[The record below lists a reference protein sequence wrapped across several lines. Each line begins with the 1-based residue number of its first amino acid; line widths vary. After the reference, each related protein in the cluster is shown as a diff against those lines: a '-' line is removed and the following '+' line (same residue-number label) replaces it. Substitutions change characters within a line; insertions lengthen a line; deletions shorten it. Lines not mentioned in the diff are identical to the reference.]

1 MVHRSGFFRVSGCP
15 IRACTV
21 ITGLLE
27 VQGHTV
33 EHAPNALR
41 ALEALEHQRF
51 DAALVDLD
59 LPGLDGLQWA
69 KLVRSREG
77 CDAMPMIAITARA
90 GGDEESR
97 AYAAGMDGFLR
108 KPLHGEQLAQ
118 ALAAVLV
125 SAPSEVGLE

>member
-1 MVHRSGFFRVSGCP
+1 M
-15 IRACTV
+15 
-21 ITGLLE
+21 
-27 VQGHTV
+27 
-33 EHAPNALR
+33 
-41 ALEALEHQRF
+41 EALQRNDF

-59 LPGLDGLQWA
+59 LPGVDGFQWA
-69 KLVRSREG
+69 RLVRSHERG
-77 CDAMPMIAITARA
+77 VGLPMIAITARS

-125 SAPSEVGLE
+125 PVPTEPAT